1 MLMLM
6 QVRQV
11 PSPLQQ
17 PLALGR
23 VLEMVQAR
31 ARVRVRVRVR
41 VRGRGLA
48 QEFLPWEAL

>member
-31 ARVRVRVRVR
+31 ARARVRVRV
-41 VRGRGLA
+41 RGLA